1 MAKRIGIAQSTTTTV
16 TGRPPVLVLIAG
28 ATGVGKSTT
37 AVKVAH
43 NREFSRLLSTDAIRE
58 VMRVVDKEG
67 SGALRRSSF
76 SKGDTGDAVLDWL
89 DTCKAVEAGILAT
102 IERARREGIDLILE
116 GVHLEPSKRLLRT
129 WTESGGIALGIVM
142 HVGEQQKH
150 ESFLKQRESHSF
162 RNADRYISALPRI
175 RSIQDALLDKA
186 RIADW
191 NTLDPTRVK
200 DSLERIGHWLDLEWN
215 NWRELN

>member
-142 HVGEQQKH
+142 HVGDLQKH

-215 NWRELN
+215 NWRKSN